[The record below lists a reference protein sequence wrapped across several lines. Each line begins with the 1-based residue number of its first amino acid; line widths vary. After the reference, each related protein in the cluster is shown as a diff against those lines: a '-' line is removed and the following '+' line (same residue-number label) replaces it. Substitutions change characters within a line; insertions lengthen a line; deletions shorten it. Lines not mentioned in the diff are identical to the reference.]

1 MHGWLEFVCACW
13 AINFT
18 NPNIYVCVLL
28 DEIENLYLKCWFFFF
43 PVMYPYLFF
52 SNFTVLNRKQR
63 HVGPHDGG
71 GIQRV
76 ISTGM

>member
-1 MHGWLEFVCACW
+1 M
-13 AINFT
+13 
-18 NPNIYVCVLL
+18 LL
-28 DEIENLYLKCWFFFF
+28 DEIDNSYLKYSFFFS
-43 PVMYPYLFF
+43 VMYPYLFY